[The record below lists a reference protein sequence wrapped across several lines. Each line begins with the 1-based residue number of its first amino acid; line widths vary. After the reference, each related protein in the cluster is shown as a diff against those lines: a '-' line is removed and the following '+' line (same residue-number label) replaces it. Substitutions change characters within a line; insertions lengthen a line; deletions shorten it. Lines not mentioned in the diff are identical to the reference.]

1 MAVMVALVVL
11 NSLFGALYNLAPDLR
26 RTGSQPMTKG
36 LDFFL
41 FLGSTYTYLAV
52 NRAERLAAHHGIT
65 LRWRPFSA
73 RSLMIEQN
81 NRPFVGKPI
90 KLAYMWRDLERR
102 AQRHGIP
109 FVSVPNY
116 PNDADELANRVATI
130 AAIEGWCPE
139 FAKAAYRAWFIEN
152 QDPGAVAS
160 LGHILQDLGRE
171 PSAILKRAKGN
182 EVRALYAA
190 ETEVAR
196 SLGIFGSPTF
206 ATGAEIF
213 WGDDRLEDAIEWCNS
228 H

>member
-1 MAVMVALVVL
+1 
-11 NSLFGALYNLAPDLR
+11 
-26 RTGSQPMTKG
+26 MTKD

-52 NRAERLAAHHGIT
+52 NRVERLAAGQGIT

-73 RSLMIEQN
+73 RTLMLEQN
-81 NRPFVGKPI
+81 NRPFVGKPV

-102 AQRHGIP
+102 AQRHRIP
-109 FVSVPNY
+109 FVSIPNY

-130 AAIEGWCPE
+130 AALEGWCSK
-139 FAKAAYRAWFIEN
+139 FAQAAYAAWFIEN
-152 QDPGAVAS
+152 RDPGATAS
-160 LGHILQDLGRE
+160 LGGILQKFDLD
-171 PSAILKRAKGN
+171 PAAVIARANSEEIRDK
-182 EVRALYAA
+182 YAA

-206 ATGAEIF
+206 VYGTEVF
-213 WGDDRLEDAIEWCNS
+213 WGDDRLEDAIDWCNS